1 MSDFESLNVKLSET
15 DILFLLILKFKI
27 RRKRM
32 SVSDN
37 FTFRLSK
44 SLIPNVT
51 EQFAI
56 HKTTIKH

>member
-1 MSDFESLNVKLSET
+1 MKTNDAPSNIQVMFQSSA
-15 DILFLLILKFKI
+15 FKI

-37 FTFRLSK
+37 ITFRLSK

-51 EQFAI
+51 EQLVI
-56 HKTTIKH
+56 YI